1 MESVRIIGTRNR
13 GRAEVYYNGV
23 WGTICDDSWDDSDA
37 TVFCRML
44 GYSRGTALTGM
55 IPGEWVLSHFPGGFP
70 FGCKDSVSLG

>member
-1 MESVRIIGTRNR
+1 MHTKPLTVV
-13 GRAEVYYNGV
+13 GRVLGQ
-23 WGTICDDSWDDSDA
+23 GTICDDSWDDSDA